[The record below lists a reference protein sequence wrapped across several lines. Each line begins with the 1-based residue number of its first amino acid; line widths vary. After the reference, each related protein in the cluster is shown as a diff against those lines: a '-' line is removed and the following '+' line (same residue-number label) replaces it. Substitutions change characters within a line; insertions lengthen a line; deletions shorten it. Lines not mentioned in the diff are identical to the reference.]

1 MRKKK
6 VLLGCKTNLTVLFG
20 LGPLWSSDAIAN
32 IDLLQETK
40 AFRLGEKRGLT
51 LAEVELNRTVVAE
64 DVREEW
70 LSLQLILTDFESCS
84 QILSILGVGNFHF
97 FSIKVLPNKHSNYD
111 VLHCGQKYTDTPHLL
126 NISFTML
133 RTKHVFE
140 TLKYY
145 KTIYI

>member
-1 MRKKK
+1 MKP
-6 VLLGCKTNLTVLFG
+6 TNLTVFFG
-20 LGPLWSSDAIAN
+20 LGSLRSSDTITHR
-32 IDLLQETK
+32 DLLQERK
-40 AFRLGEKRGLT
+40 AFRLGEKRRFT

-70 LSLQLILTDFESCS
+70 LSLHIILTDFESCS
-84 QILSILGVGNFHF
+84 QILSILGEGNFHF

-140 TLKYY
+140 TIKYY
-145 KTIYI
+145 TNIYI